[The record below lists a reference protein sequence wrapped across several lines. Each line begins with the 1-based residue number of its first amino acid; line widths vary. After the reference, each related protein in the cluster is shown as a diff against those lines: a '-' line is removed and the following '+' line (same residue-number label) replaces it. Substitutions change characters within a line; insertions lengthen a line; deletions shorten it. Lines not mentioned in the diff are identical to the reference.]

1 VACYSPALVL
11 VVWALLI
18 AAGVPRGP
26 LLSIAGLI
34 AEAVA
39 LAVYVHATR
48 QRLRGHHHHHD
59 DGF

>member
-1 VACYSPALVL
+1 VACYSPAFVL

-18 AAGVPRGP
+18 VAGVPRGP
-26 LLSIAGLI
+26 VLSVVGLI

-48 QRLRGHHHHHD
+48 QRLRGHYRHHD